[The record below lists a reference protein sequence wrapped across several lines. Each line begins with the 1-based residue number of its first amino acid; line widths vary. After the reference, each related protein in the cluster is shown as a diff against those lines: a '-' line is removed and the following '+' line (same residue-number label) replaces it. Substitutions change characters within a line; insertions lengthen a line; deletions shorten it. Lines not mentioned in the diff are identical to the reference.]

1 VSKPVCLR
9 ESVVVKSAL
18 AGELPEAVSVHVAGC
33 ASCREV
39 LATARCMQSLA
50 QSGANDAILRDAS
63 WVWSRAQLRQGN
75 AKAARAGFAWESLA
89 LISGAA
95 APVALAAGVAWRWFD
110 IQDVAARLLLGYLPD
125 FAAEAVMLSALVP
138 ALLLCAVVSLA
149 YPLLVR
155 D

>member
-1 VSKPVCLR
+1 VSKPLCSQ

-18 AGELPEAVSVHVAGC
+18 ASDVPEAVSAHVAVC

-39 LATARCMQSLA
+39 LETALLMQRLA
-50 QSGANDAILRDAS
+50 RSDANDAVLCDAS
-63 WVWSRAQLRQGN
+63 SVWSRAQLKTEH
-75 AKAARAGFAWESLA
+75 AEVARIRFAWESLA
-89 LISGAA
+89 LVSGIA
-95 APVALAAGVAWRWFD
+95 APLAFAAWVAWRWFD

-125 FAAEAVMLSALVP
+125 FEVVTLSALVP
-138 ALLLCAVVSLA
+138 ALLLFAVVSLA